1 MAETED
7 CIKEAVET
15 IKNFVKEVTGKG
27 TSSQEIAKA
36 LKRYFVLREISEHIK
51 LEWENRE

>member
-15 IKNFVKEVTGKG
+15 IKNFVKEMTGKEA
-27 TSSQEIAKA
+27 SPQEIARA
-36 LKRYFVLREISEHIK
+36 LKRYFVLKEINDHIK
-51 LEWENRE
+51 LEREGQE